1 MCKVSSFKCLNLS
14 DKVKKLIK
22 LMLIIKNQGYNLK
35 GKSEMK
41 GKIKENRSWQIFGGS
56 RNKDREILVWYRN
69 S

>member
-41 GKIKENRSWQIFGGS
+41 GKIKENQS
-56 RNKDREILVWYRN
+56 
-69 S
+69 